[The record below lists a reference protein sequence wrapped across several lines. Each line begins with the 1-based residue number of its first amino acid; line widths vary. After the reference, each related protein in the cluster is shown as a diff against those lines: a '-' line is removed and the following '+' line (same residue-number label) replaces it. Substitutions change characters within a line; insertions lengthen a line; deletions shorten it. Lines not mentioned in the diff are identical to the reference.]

1 MGERFKALLTRAGA
15 HCPRGA
21 IHRLN
26 AAVNYLEVG
35 RWLREFGADTSR
47 RFDDRLKLYDFIAG
61 RIGTRPVLYLEFG
74 VYRGETIRAWSRLLT
89 HPDSIL
95 HGFDSFEGLP
105 ADFNL
110 TTRRGAFTTSG
121 EPPRV
126 DDPRVAF
133 FTGWFEQTLP
143 VYDVEPSR
151 LLVVHLDADLYA
163 STIFVLRE
171 LKDAL
176 VPGSYLLFDEF
187 SDRQHEL
194 RAFEEFLSESGFRFE
209 FLAADRAL
217 ARVAFVRTG

>member
-1 MGERFKALLTRAGA
+1 
-15 HCPRGA
+15 
-21 IHRLN
+21 
-26 AAVNYLEVG
+26 
-35 RWLREFGADTSR
+35 
-47 RFDDRLKLYDFIAG
+47 
-61 RIGTRPVLYLEFG
+61 VLYLEFG

-89 HPDSIL
+89 HPDSRL

-105 ADFNL
+105 SDFNL

-126 DDPRVAF
+126 DDPRVSF
-133 FTGWFEQTLP
+133 FKGWFEETLP
-143 VYDVEPSR
+143 RYEIEPGKQ
-151 LLVVHLDADLYA
+151 LVVHMDADLYA
-163 STIFVLRE
+163 STIFVLRA

-194 RAFEEFLSESGFRFE
+194 RAFEEFLQESGFRFE
-209 FLAADRAL
+209 FVAGDRAL